1 MKEKIFGPDVE
12 MEDSKK
18 EKDNKVIIYVA
29 GGVILIIGI
38 ILLLVI
44 ILKKGENKQ
53 NNTNNKRPIEFNEN
67 TLKKYKTPFYYY
79 NTSLLEKT
87 IETCLNITKK
97 NNIKIHFSLKSNFND
112 KILKILSSY
121 KEIGA
126 DCVSGGEVN
135 LALKYFKPE
144 SIVFAGI
151 GKTDEEIEEA
161 VDNNIFCLN
170 VESIEELDNLNEI

>member
-1 MKEKIFGPDVE
+1 MKEKIFGPDVDD
-12 MEDSKK
+12 MENSKK
-18 EKDNKVIIYVA
+18 EKGNKINKIYIYLGA
-29 GGVILIIGI
+29 GI
-38 ILLLVI
+38 ILLIGIVLFLVV
-44 ILKKGENKQ
+44 ILKKYEENP
-53 NNTNNKRPIEFNEN
+53 NNAKKPIEFNEK

-79 NTSLLEKT
+79 NTSLLEQT

-97 NNIKIHFSLKSNFND
+97 NNIKIHFSLKSNFNE
-112 KILKILSSY
+112 KILKILSSH

-151 GKTDEEIEEA
+151 GKTD
-161 VDNNIFCLN
+161 
-170 VESIEELDNLNEI
+170 